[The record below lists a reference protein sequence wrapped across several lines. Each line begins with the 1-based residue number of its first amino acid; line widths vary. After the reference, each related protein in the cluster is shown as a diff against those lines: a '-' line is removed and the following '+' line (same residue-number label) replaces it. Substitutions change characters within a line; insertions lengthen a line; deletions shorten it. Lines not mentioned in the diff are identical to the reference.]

1 MKKIIFFCFAL
12 SSIVSF
18 SQDSNFWGNVRL
30 GGTFGLSLGSNSTS
44 VAVSPS
50 AIYDF
55 NEEFSI
61 GASIGYLYNKSKSYS
76 ANVYSASVITL
87 YRPIRTIEFSGELIQ
102 SYVNRTIGIIKD
114 NYSYPSLNL
123 GAAYVTGKIAFG
135 VQYDVLHK
143 EDKSIYSNPLS
154 PFVRVFF

>member
-1 MKKIIFFCFAL
+1 MKKIIFFCFVL

-18 SQDSNFWGNVRL
+18 SQDSNFWDNVRF
-30 GGTFGLSLGSNSTS
+30 GGTFGLSFGSNSTTI
-44 VAVSPS
+44 AVSPS
-50 AIYDF
+50 AVYDF

-76 ANVYSASVITL
+76 ANIYSASIITL

-102 SYVNRTIGIIKD
+102 SYVNKTIGAIKD

-123 GAAYVTGKIAFG
+123 GAAYVTGKISFG

-143 EDKSIYSNPLS
+143 ENKSIYSNPLS

>member
-1 MKKIIFFCFAL
+1 M
-12 SSIVSF
+12 
-18 SQDSNFWGNVRL
+18 
-30 GGTFGLSLGSNSTS
+30 
-44 VAVSPS
+44 
-50 AIYDF
+50 
-55 NEEFSI
+55 
-61 GASIGYLYNKSKSYS
+61 YNKSKSYS